1 MPALGFFSSLQGG
14 PIMLTLALRWLL
26 ALAMTGVG
34 ILHFTDPKPF
44 VRIVPPYLPN
54 PLALVYLSGMFEIL
68 GGIGLVVPIAVTQRI
83 AAYGLV
89 ALFVAV
95 FPANI
100 YMALEKIPLGDKPM
114 PEWALWARLPMQF
127 VLIAWAWFLAKQV

>member
-1 MPALGFFSSLQGG
+1 
-14 PIMLTLALRWLL
+14 MLPLILRWLL

-34 ILHFTDPKPF
+34 ILHFTDPQPF

-54 PLALVYLSGMFEIL
+54 ALALVYISGVFEIL
-68 GGIGLVVPIAVTQRI
+68 GGVGLVVPIALTQRI

-100 YMALEKIPLGDKPM
+100 NMLMHNIPLGAKPM
-114 PEWALWARLPMQF
+114 PEWALWARLPLQA
-127 VLIAWAWFLAKQV
+127 VLIAWAWYLAKQA